1 MTTQADMFEN
11 FQGHMTIRA
20 EVQGCPAPPA
30 QRGSATSVAAAQA
43 VRPDANTQRAL
54 VLSFLRGCGE
64 RGAIRE
70 EIGDA
75 LGMDSGTVCPRIWE
89 LMQRKH
95 GALVTGTSETRLT
108 TRNRPAAVLRA
119 V

>member
-1 MTTQADMFEN
+1 MTTQSDMFQI
-11 FQGHMTIRA
+11 FHGRVSIRA
-20 EVQGCPAPPA
+20 EVQHCPEPPA
-30 QRGSATSVAAAQA
+30 QRSSATSVAAAEA
-43 VRPDANTQRAL
+43 VKPDANAQRAL

-70 EIGDA
+70 EIGAA

-108 TRNRPAAVLRA
+108 TRNRLAAVLRA